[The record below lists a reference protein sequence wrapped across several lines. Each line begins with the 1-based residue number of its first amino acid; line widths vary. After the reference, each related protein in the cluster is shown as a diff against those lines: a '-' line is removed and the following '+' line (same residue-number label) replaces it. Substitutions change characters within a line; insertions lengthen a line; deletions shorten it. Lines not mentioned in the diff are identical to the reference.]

1 MCKIGIMLGTAGEN
15 LSSAILFMNSDKSE
29 KNIRKKVDKTRE
41 KCLSHG
47 IILGHDVVICKG
59 PDRDVDRDAVNLL
72 ISFLMTGQYDM
83 VAVDKLTDLTE
94 DVSDMGRRHRLLM
107 KIRRGDI
114 LYADLGGQYQGSM
127 QGGMRPVVVVSD
139 NMANKHSTVITVVP
153 LSTKIF
159 KKKNLPTHVF
169 VSAYR
174 AEGLEQ
180 HSIALCEQV
189 TALDYGRIIENMG
202 KVDEETLARITEA
215 VQVQVGV
222 YDKYNG

>member
-15 LSSAILFMNSDKSE
+15 LSSAILFMNSNKSE

-41 KCLSHG
+41 KCLLHG

>member
-1 MCKIGIMLGTAGEN
+1 
-15 LSSAILFMNSDKSE
+15 
-29 KNIRKKVDKTRE
+29 
-41 KCLSHG
+41 
-47 IILGHDVVICKG
+47 
-59 PDRDVDRDAVNLL
+59 
-72 ISFLMTGQYDM
+72 
-83 VAVDKLTDLTE
+83 
-94 DVSDMGRRHRLLM
+94 M

-127 QGGMRPVVVVSD
+127 RPVVVVSN

-202 KVDEETLARITEA
+202 KVDEETLARITET
-215 VQVQVGV
+215 VQVQVGRLISIT
-222 YDKYNG
+222 DKKSKAGRSIPAFTYRGLYVIGQSAN

>member
-1 MCKIGIMLGTAGEN
+1 
-15 LSSAILFMNSDKSE
+15 
-29 KNIRKKVDKTRE
+29 
-41 KCLSHG
+41 
-47 IILGHDVVICKG
+47 
-59 PDRDVDRDAVNLL
+59 
-72 ISFLMTGQYDM
+72 
-83 VAVDKLTDLTE
+83 
-94 DVSDMGRRHRLLM
+94 M

-127 QGGMRPVVVVSD
+127 QGGMRPVVVVSN
-139 NMANKHSTVITVVP
+139 NMANKHSTVI
-153 LSTKIF
+153 TKIF

>member
-1 MCKIGIMLGTAGEN
+1 
-15 LSSAILFMNSDKSE
+15 
-29 KNIRKKVDKTRE
+29 
-41 KCLSHG
+41 
-47 IILGHDVVICKG
+47 
-59 PDRDVDRDAVNLL
+59 
-72 ISFLMTGQYDM
+72 
-83 VAVDKLTDLTE
+83 
-94 DVSDMGRRHRLLM
+94 M

-127 QGGMRPVVVVSD
+127 QGGMQGGMRPVVVVSN

-153 LSTKIF
+153 LSTKIL

-169 VSAYR
+169 VLAYR

>member
-1 MCKIGIMLGTAGEN
+1 
-15 LSSAILFMNSDKSE
+15 
-29 KNIRKKVDKTRE
+29 
-41 KCLSHG
+41 
-47 IILGHDVVICKG
+47 
-59 PDRDVDRDAVNLL
+59 
-72 ISFLMTGQYDM
+72 
-83 VAVDKLTDLTE
+83 
-94 DVSDMGRRHRLLM
+94 M

-127 QGGMRPVVVVSD
+127 RPVVVVSN

-215 VQVQVGV
+215 VQVQVGI

>member
-1 MCKIGIMLGTAGEN
+1 
-15 LSSAILFMNSDKSE
+15 
-29 KNIRKKVDKTRE
+29 
-41 KCLSHG
+41 
-47 IILGHDVVICKG
+47 
-59 PDRDVDRDAVNLL
+59 
-72 ISFLMTGQYDM
+72 
-83 VAVDKLTDLTE
+83 
-94 DVSDMGRRHRLLM
+94 M

-127 QGGMRPVVVVSD
+127 QGGMQGGMRPVVVVSN

-189 TALDYGRIIENMG
+189 TALAYGRIIENMG

-215 VQVQVGV
+215 VQVQVGAF
-222 YDKYNG
+222 DKYNG

>member
-15 LSSAILFMNSDKSE
+15 LSSAILFMNSNKSE

-202 KVDEETLARITEA
+202 QVDEETLARITEA

>member
-1 MCKIGIMLGTAGEN
+1 MCEIGIMLGTAGEN
-15 LSSAILFMNSDKSE
+15 LSSAILFMNSNKSE